1 MKAHSTR
8 TTFEPRARLL
18 LQLGDR
24 LIKNENIALLDLIKN
39 SYDADAKTVTVSLQN
54 VTDQVHG
61 VIDIVDD
68 GTGMTMDIIENVWL
82 EPGSDYKADLF
93 ARNVRSPKF
102 NRLPIGEK
110 GIGRFGVHKLGSKI
124 EMITKAKGGNE
135 VVVEIDWTQFAQ
147 HKYLKD
153 ANIKLFERTPE
164 YFKGPR
170 TGTRIR
176 ITQLRSPWDRRMIRD
191 LHRSI
196 LSLNSPF
203 QKTGSFSATLENDDA
218 RITSDLPTWDEIQDW
233 ALYHFK
239 CTIEK
244 DEITAF
250 TYSFRPWPTMVG
262 VEARTVTL
270 ENDSFITEQ
279 RFLERRDP
287 ETKKLV
293 TFTLDKNYGTTAE
306 PAHIGKVEFKGY
318 VFDLDKRILA
328 LGDESKARILGGYL
342 GEQGGLRVYRDNIRI
357 NEYGDKGNDWLNLDV
372 RRVNLPVKRI
382 SNNIII
388 SAIDLESKSQK
399 ALVEK
404 TNREGFIENEAFLD
418 FASAILYVINLIET
432 LRDTDK
438 SLLRLKYGPQDSDE
452 PVTSNIVRLRGVVGE
467 RIKDGPARKEIVRLI
482 DKIEE
487 DYRYIQEVLLTS
499 AGAGLTLSIGI
510 HEVEKVLQELTLK
523 VHAASSSDV
532 VLPLVERL
540 VKLVTNYSDLLRQSK
555 KTSER
560 VADLVEGSL
569 GNVEFR
575 IDTHGIELEA
585 RYKGYTGNQEVKCS
599 KRLSIGALLNAL
611 DNSIYWLDRKGKRLA
626 KESKTFKKKIMVD
639 IIPGP
644 KGYVDVIVADNAD
657 GFHLPTEQV
666 TKPFVTSK
674 QDGIGLGLHIAK
686 EVLQM
691 QDGQLL
697 FPTHGDIGLEDEYA
711 RGAIVAFRFK
721 LV

>member
-1 MKAHSTR
+1 MRAQSTR

-24 LIKNENIALLDLIKN
+24 LIKNENIALLELIKN
-39 SYDADAKTVTVSLQN
+39 SYDADAKSATVSLQN
-54 VTDQVHG
+54 VGDAEHG
-61 VIDIVDD
+61 IIDITDD
-68 GTGMTMDIIENVWL
+68 GTGMSMEIVENVWL

-102 NRLPIGEK
+102 QRLPIGEK
-110 GIGRFGVHKLGSKI
+110 GIGRFGVHKLGSRI

-135 VVVEIDWTQFAQ
+135 VVVEIDWTKFAN

-176 ITQLRSPWDRRMIRD
+176 ITQLRSSWDRRMIRD
-191 LHRSI
+191 LYRSM

-203 QKTGSFSATLENDDA
+203 KKQGSFTAILEVDEA
-218 RITSDLPTWDEIQDW
+218 KMISDLPTWAEIQEW

-244 DEITAF
+244 DEITSF

-262 VEARTVTL
+262 IEPRTVSL
-270 ENDSFITEQ
+270 DGDPFVSEQ
-279 RFLERRDP
+279 RFLMRRDP
-287 ETKKLV
+287 ESKKEV
-293 TFTLDKNYGTTAE
+293 SFTLDKNYGTENE
-306 PAHIGKVEFKGY
+306 PAHIGKVEFEGY

-328 LGDESKARILGGYL
+328 LGDESKARILGSYL

-399 ALVEK
+399 ALIEK

-438 SLLRLKYGPQDSDE
+438 SFLRLKYGPQDSDE
-452 PVTSNIVRLRGVVGE
+452 PVTSNIMRLREIIGE
-467 RIKDGPARKEIVRLI
+467 RIEDGPARKEIVKLI
-482 DKIEE
+482 DRIEA
-487 DYRYIQEVLLTS
+487 DYKYIQEVLLTS

-510 HEVEKVLQELTLK
+510 HEVEKVLHELTLK
-523 VHAASSSDV
+523 VHSASSSEV

-560 VADLVEGSL
+560 IADIVEGSL

-575 IDTHGIELEA
+575 LDTHGIELES
-585 RYKGYTGNQEVKCS
+585 RYKKYTGNQEVKCS

-611 DNSIYWLDRKGKRLA
+611 DNSIYWLDRKSKRLA
-626 KESKTFKKKIMVD
+626 KEGKTFNKKILVD
-639 IIPGP
+639 IISGP
-644 KGYVDVIVADNAD
+644 KGYVDIIVADNGD

-674 QDGIGLGLHIAK
+674 HDGIGLGLHIAK

-697 FPTHGDIGLEDEYA
+697 FPSHGDIGLADEYA
-711 RGAIVAFRFK
+711 LGAIVAFRFK
-721 LV
+721 II